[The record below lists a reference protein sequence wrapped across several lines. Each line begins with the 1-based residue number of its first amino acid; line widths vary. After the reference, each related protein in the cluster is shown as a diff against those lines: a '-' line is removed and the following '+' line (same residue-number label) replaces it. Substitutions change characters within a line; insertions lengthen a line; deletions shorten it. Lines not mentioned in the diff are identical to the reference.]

1 MQISVMPVLHA
12 RTFNID
18 FRSGKLLVEPEKF
31 TETDS
36 MQVYNIAKES
46 TRQLEMAPEYGRYI
60 VFGAGAYAV
69 IGRTVRFIDLY
80 TACKRTPKFSYVDK
94 EDGRPAY
101 GFVGI
106 MIPLGTISDPF
117 YISDDLILY
126 VYEHCIRDRWDENID
141 DQNAFATKK
150 MGLFD
155 IDVKEM
161 PCQPDCSSLI
171 MDASI
176 PTILEDSDELREQI
190 LFNVMKSA
198 LNGERVSL
206 CTSVSTIDENVF
218 SIVTCKNVVFKS
230 KEVAEA
236 IERIEGYQGEA
247 KPTKNKYNSSPQ
259 NTKTIY
265 RSKEKSLDDILEMTG
280 TPGEDDDKHGLLPKK
295 NREYIQQRKECNSK
309 NGGRGASEKAMI
321 LGTVLGITFI
331 IIEVAYSASPLL
343 MAVTGT
349 YTIII
354 GGIAAKRIIDRF
366 LDA

>member
-18 FRSGKLLVEPEKF
+18 FRSGKLLVEPEEF

-46 TRQLEMAPEYGRYI
+46 TRQLEMAPECGRYI

-80 TACKRTPKFSYVDK
+80 TACKRTPQFSYVDK
-94 EDGRPAY
+94 KDGRPAY

-106 MIPLGTISDPF
+106 MIPRGTISDPF

-126 VYEHCIRDRWDENID
+126 VYEHCIRDRWNENID

-155 IDVKEM
+155 IDVEKM
-161 PCQPDCSSLI
+161 PCQLGCSSLI
-171 MDASI
+171 MNAAM
-176 PTILEDSDELREQI
+176 PTVLEDSNELREQI
-190 LFNVMKSA
+190 LFSAMKSA

-230 KEVAEA
+230 KELAEA
-236 IERIEGYQGEA
+236 IGEMEYQDGA
-247 KPTKNKYNSSPQ
+247 NPMKNKCSSSPK
-259 NTKTIY
+259 NTETNHGGKV
-265 RSKEKSLDDILEMTG
+265 KSPDDVLETTVSPEENNG
-280 TPGEDDDKHGLLPKK
+280 IHCFLPKK
-295 NREYIQQRKECNSK
+295 NRDKGCNLKSE
-309 NGGRGASEKAMI
+309 GRGGESEKAMI

-349 YTIII
+349 CTIII